1 MSTPQR
7 SVAKPSGSGRSFS
20 SFMQR
25 LGDGAA
31 SFGIRWIPDPFAL
44 AVILT
49 LMVFGAA
56 LAFTPHG
63 PVELIDQW
71 YGGFWRLLTFAMQMV
86 LIVVTGFGLATAPS
100 MQRALRWV
108 ASLPRSRTGAIVVT
122 ALAGSILSFLH
133 WGVGLIVSAFLAREV
148 ARYARDNGLAVH
160 FPLLAAAAYGGGV
173 ISQTGLTSSGALLVN
188 TPGHFLES
196 SIGLIPLSETIF
208 QPYNLIF
215 VLLTVV
221 VTPLLLALLHPSPT
235 TTVVYAGQDDED
247 SMEEPLSDEERR
259 LPANRVNRSRILCW
273 AIALGGL
280 FFVVR
285 YIVAEGLLGLDLNVL
300 NFGFLMLGLL
310 MHGSLG
316 NYSRAIMRA
325 SSAAGGIILQF
336 PFYAGILGLM
346 AGSGLFSMIADWFVS
361 ISTPDTFP
369 LYSMISAALVNF
381 AVPSGGGQWAVQGP
395 IATAAALQLGLP
407 AHLAVMS
414 VMMGDQLTNLAQ
426 PFWLLPILG
435 VTGLKAGQVMGYTIL
450 LMFVVFII
458 NAACL
463 LWLV

>member
-196 SIGLIPLSETIF
+196 S
-208 QPYNLIF
+208 
-215 VLLTVV
+215 
-221 VTPLLLALLHPSPT
+221 
-235 TTVVYAGQDDED
+235 
-247 SMEEPLSDEERR
+247 
-259 LPANRVNRSRILCW
+259 
-273 AIALGGL
+273 
-280 FFVVR
+280 
-285 YIVAEGLLGLDLNVL
+285 
-300 NFGFLMLGLL
+300 
-310 MHGSLG
+310 
-316 NYSRAIMRA
+316 
-325 SSAAGGIILQF
+325 
-336 PFYAGILGLM
+336 
-346 AGSGLFSMIADWFVS
+346 
-361 ISTPDTFP
+361 
-369 LYSMISAALVNF
+369 
-381 AVPSGGGQWAVQGP
+381 
-395 IATAAALQLGLP
+395 
-407 AHLAVMS
+407 
-414 VMMGDQLTNLAQ
+414 
-426 PFWLLPILG
+426 
-435 VTGLKAGQVMGYTIL
+435 
-450 LMFVVFII
+450 
-458 NAACL
+458 
-463 LWLV
+463 